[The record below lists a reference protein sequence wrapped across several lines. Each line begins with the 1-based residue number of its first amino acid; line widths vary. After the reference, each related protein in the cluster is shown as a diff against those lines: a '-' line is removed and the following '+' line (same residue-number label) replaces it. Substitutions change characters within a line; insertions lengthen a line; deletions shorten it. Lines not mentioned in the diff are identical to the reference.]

1 MDLFPNDE
9 DRHIGSPLVSFGC
22 VPVVHVLVLC
32 DVVYVL
38 SVFVLCLVS
47 NADCI
52 V

>member
-9 DRHIGSPLVSFGC
+9 DRHIGSPLVSFGW
-22 VPVVHVLVLC
+22 VPVVHVLCV
-32 DVVYVL
+32 VVYVL

-52 V
+52 F